1 MRVLA
6 LVVIC
11 VALVGCFSYKPDQ
24 RVVGRFGAPAGEVV
38 DIRSDGR
45 IIFIV
50 GGKEELVGLV
60 TIDQEEPLSIR
71 VIAPDTSP
79 LVGTKIVFSADGT
92 QISVEWSAWRGA
104 GPKGERPTEF
114 RKVEEDVEPVD

>member
-1 MRVLA
+1 MRVSA

-11 VALVGCFSYKPDQ
+11 VALAGCFSYKPDQ
-24 RVVGRFGAPAGEVV
+24 RVLGRFRAPAGEVI

-45 IIFIV
+45 IIFIA
-50 GGKEELVGLV
+50 GAKKESVGLA
-60 TIDQEEPLSIR
+60 TIDREEPLSIR

-79 LVGTKIVFSADGT
+79 LVGTKIVFSAEQT
-92 QISVEWSAWRGA
+92 QISVEWSEWRGA

-114 RKVEEDVEPVD
+114 RKE